1 MKGYGLLKQIWSAYP
16 FKKGCLP
23 QILLGP
29 FLNTMPI
36 YEINYENGCPVLVKM
51 LVLCERFYWNI
62 RLSMAAGDGF
72 IGSLSRGMKYTHY
85 SKLTAFQSF
94 IQVSSLNLSTSM
106 LSLVLFKKAALNS
119 EVWNYVSVSDTPPMF
134 FSNSNNYDNSH

>member
-1 MKGYGLLKQIWSAYP
+1 MVSLSLQI
-16 FKKGCLP
+16 FKGCLP

-29 FLNTMPI
+29 FLNTLPI
-36 YEINYENGCPVLVKM
+36 YEINYKNGCPVLVKM

-94 IQVSSLNLSTSM
+94 IQVSSLNLSTSI